1 MVPKP
6 ISFSKC
12 SLCRPPARVQ
22 RKDGEFAWQ
31 EKGRTRRRPFLLIFM
46 VWAAVVANSGT
57 ILAAV
62 PQFAENTTTMPLR
75 GRVIEVENLEPEE
88 SVRNFVKQEQLTTVE
103 ITCGQF
109 RGLQRPLLNSLTG
122 HPLFDLYLTQGREV
136 ILWGEIDQAGNLQ

>member
-1 MVPKP
+1 M
-6 ISFSKC
+6 
-12 SLCRPPARVQ
+12 
-22 RKDGEFAWQ
+22 
-31 EKGRTRRRPFLLIFM
+31 LIFM